1 MCDFDWDPAKSAK
14 NLRKHGVD
22 FELAKTVFGDAL
34 QASIRDED
42 SGIEERWTTIGEAQ
56 GGGMLVVCHT
66 RDETAGG
73 CELIRVISARKPTPD
88 ERRKYESG
96 E

>member
-22 FELAKTVFGDAL
+22 FELAKTVFGDPMVS
-34 QASIRDED
+34 SIRDED
-42 SGIEERWTTIGEAQ
+42 SEFEERWTTIGQSQ
-56 GGGMLVVCHT
+56 GGRLLVVCHT
-66 RDETAGG
+66 RDETADG
-73 CELIRVISARKPTPD
+73 CELIRVISARKPTLD

>member
-22 FELAKTVFGDAL
+22 FKLAKTVFGDEL
-34 QASIRDED
+34 LSSIPDGD
-42 SGIEERWTTIGEAQ
+42 SEFEERWTTIGEAQ
-56 GGGMLVVCHT
+56 DGQLLVVCYT
-66 RDETAGG
+66 KEETAGG
-73 CELIRVISARKPTPD
+73 YELIRVISARKPTPN
-88 ERRKYESG
+88 ERRNYESG

>member
-14 NLRKHGVD
+14 NERKHGVD
-22 FELAKTVFGDAL
+22 FELAKTVFGDEL
-34 QASIRDED
+34 QSSIRDED
-42 SGIEERWTTIGEAQ
+42 SEFEERWTTIGEAE
-56 GGGMLVVCHT
+56 GRRLLVVCHT
-66 RDETAGG
+66 RDETGNG
-73 CELIRVISARKPTPD
+73 CELIRVISARRPTPD